1 MQNRQKELGSSLRA
15 RGSKKGW
22 VQSVQTRDK
31 MCTGYPMCNAEEEEE
46 EEDIHFRIK
55 CHVLIWISGFSGLV
69 ELINIIVDRWSQLQ
83 QIALPAAAAATRP
96 IHTVYISSYRMYT
109 EPHQQWMT
117 PFVNIYTCDTVMSF
131 ELDMRFFYLF
141 MLHQLNVANMMCNIK
156 SGAVECVTSLSISF
170 LNKWSKNW
178 DINVALW
185 LCSLLINNYHVYF
198 TYSMPTVT
206 HLLLV
211 YVYLNS

>member
-1 MQNRQKELGSSLRA
+1 MYLSN
-15 RGSKKGW
+15 
-22 VQSVQTRDK
+22 
-31 MCTGYPMCNAEEEEE
+31 CTGYPMCNAEEEEE

-69 ELINIIVDRWSQLQ
+69 ELINIIIDRWSQLQ

-141 MLHQLNVANMMCNIK
+141 MLHQLNVAIMRCSRVCDVFVDKFPQQMEQKLRYKCCTLTLFFI
-156 SGAVECVTSLSISF
+156 
-170 LNKWSKNW
+170 NK
-178 DINVALW
+178 
-185 LCSLLINNYHVYF
+185 
-198 TYSMPTVT
+198 
-206 HLLLV
+206 
-211 YVYLNS
+211 

>member
-1 MQNRQKELGSSLRA
+1 
-15 RGSKKGW
+15 
-22 VQSVQTRDK
+22 
-31 MCTGYPMCNAEEEEE
+31 MCNAEEEEE

-69 ELINIIVDRWSQLQ
+69 ELINIIIDRWSQLQ

-131 ELDMRFFYLF
+131 ELDMRFFFIFSCYINW
-141 MLHQLNVANMMCNIK
+141 MWQTC
-156 SGAVECVTSLSISF
+156 GAVECVTSLSISF

-198 TYSMPTVT
+198 KYSMATVT